1 MNILDESL
9 NLVMDLWRF
18 EVNCGGCSLLEM
30 KVVVVMELVVNFNG
44 G

>member
-1 MNILDESL
+1 MNVFDESV

-30 KVVVVMELVVNFNG
+30 KVVVVMEVLW
-44 G
+44 